1 MKRKKAIRAK
11 FLTHDYYSFTEEHIG
26 IESKYFGIKNAS
38 ILERHIWIYEL
49 HSQIQKKLDGS
60 FVLKGGACAQL
71 YIPVDFQRCTED
83 LDLYTDLNPINLK
96 NKMNSL
102 AKNFNVSNIPVK
114 IYEYIPKSVKA
125 HGKTMPIT
133 TIIMELPLIF
143 RSNKKKK
150 TAGIKIDFLHIDTKA
165 IEKNIIYNG
174 EVLGLRLNY
183 DPVSMPL
190 YSIIASKLLTFGVN
204 TIGVESF
211 KKDKLFKNLY
221 DVYYMI
227 KSNDD
232 IQTLKKVGDYIRN
245 NIDLEFYVKGIE
257 RIDLDEILKD
267 ILKEL
272 YYLSVEDIFEGFQG
286 HSKRLIEF
294 EENYIQQNISN
305 KLCYDKWAIM
315 AGYVYLWVYAL
326 REYIING
333 NFNGI
338 EKMKKA
344 FIEYKLL
351 ESLSINE
358 QEKFIKDKVN
368 KLKSKKKLMY
378 DLIKD
383 PLRII
388 ILTIIYE
395 NSI

>member
-1 MKRKKAIRAK
+1 MKAN
-11 FLTHDYYSFTEEHIG
+11 FLTHNYYNFTEEHIG
-26 IESKYFGIKNAS
+26 IESKYFGIKNKS

-49 HSQIQKKLDGS
+49 HSQIQKKLDGNCI
-60 FVLKGGACAQL
+60 LKGGACAQL
-71 YIPVDFQRCTED
+71 YLPLNFQRCTED
-83 LDLYTDLNPINLK
+83 LDLYTDLNPIKLK

-102 AKNFNVSNIPVK
+102 AKDFNISNIQVK
-114 IYEYIPKSVKA
+114 IYEYIPKSVRD

-143 RSNKKKK
+143 RSDKKKR
-150 TAGIKIDFLHIDTKA
+150 TTGIKIDFLHIDTKS

-183 DPVSMPL
+183 EPVSMPL

-232 IQTLKKVGDYIRN
+232 METLKKVGDYIRN

-257 RIDLDEILKD
+257 KIDLDEILKD

-272 YYLSVEDIFEGFQG
+272 YYLSVEDILEEFQG
-286 HSKRLIEF
+286 YSKRLIEF
-294 EENYIQQNISN
+294 EENYIQQNIID
-305 KLCYDKWAIM
+305 KLCYDKWAVM

-326 REYIING
+326 REYMIND
-333 NFNGI
+333 NCYVI
-338 EKMKKA
+338 EKMQKV
-344 FIEYKLL
+344 FIEYKLFKN
-351 ESLSINE
+351 LSINE
-358 QEKFIKDKVN
+358 QEKFIKDKIN
-368 KLKSKKKLMY
+368 ELKLKRKLMY
-378 DLIKD
+378 DFIED

-388 ILTIIYE
+388 ILTAIYE
-395 NSI
+395 K

>member
-1 MKRKKAIRAK
+1 MKAN
-11 FLTHDYYSFTEEHIG
+11 FLTHNYYNFTEEHIG
-26 IESKYFGIKNAS
+26 IESKYFGIKNKS

-49 HSQIQKKLDGS
+49 HSHIQKKLDGNCI
-60 FVLKGGACAQL
+60 LKGGACAQL
-71 YIPVDFQRCTED
+71 YLPLNFQRCTED
-83 LDLYTDLNPINLK
+83 LDLYTDLNPIKLK

-102 AKNFNVSNIPVK
+102 AKDFNISNIQVK
-114 IYEYIPKSVKA
+114 IYEYIPKSVRD

-143 RSNKKKK
+143 RSDKKKR
-150 TAGIKIDFLHIDTKA
+150 TTGIKIDFLHIDTKS

-183 DPVSMPL
+183 EPVSMPL

-232 IQTLKKVGDYIRN
+232 METLKKVGDYIRN

-257 RIDLDEILKD
+257 KIDLDEILKD

-272 YYLSVEDIFEGFQG
+272 YYLSVEDILEEFQG
-286 HSKRLIEF
+286 YSKRLIEF
-294 EENYIQQNISN
+294 EENYIQQNIID
-305 KLCYDKWAIM
+305 KLCYDKWAVM

-326 REYIING
+326 REYMIND
-333 NFNGI
+333 NCYVI
-338 EKMKKA
+338 EKMQKV
-344 FIEYKLL
+344 FIEYKLFKN
-351 ESLSINE
+351 LSINE
-358 QEKFIKDKVN
+358 QEKFIKDKIN
-368 KLKSKKKLMY
+368 ELKLKRKLMY
-378 DLIKD
+378 DFIED

-388 ILTIIYE
+388 ILTAIYE
-395 NSI
+395 K